1 MYINRIA
8 VAVPMFGVLL
18 AAACGEPP
26 REPEPAESTPHRL
39 VVRMLD
45 DMTFE
50 PAQATIQAGDTI
62 VWINSGSLP
71 HTTTGDPDRAMKPG
85 NVTLPEGAGP
95 WDSGTLPEG
104 AEFEVVFTVPGR
116 YAYVCTLP
124 EMAGMVGSI
133 DVRP

>member
-1 MYINRIA
+1 MDINRIA
-8 VAVPMFGVLL
+8 VAVQVFWVLA
-18 AAACGEPP
+18 AAACGEPS
-26 REPEPAESTPHRL
+26 REIEPAKSTPHRL

-50 PAQATIQAGDTI
+50 PAQATIQAGDTV

-85 NVTLPEGAGP
+85 NVTLPVGAGP

-104 AEFEVVFTVPGR
+104 AEYEVVFTVPGR
-116 YAYVCTLP
+116 YAYVCSLH